1 MAIEGLRVR
10 ILALSCVAVFCAPVI
25 AEADTTYSFD
35 FEASGISA
43 VGTLDVSGGQAISG
57 TGTVTSSLLV
67 PNPEALSLVTLATP
81 GVNNLGGGNL
91 SYRFGGGTDLIGDT
105 VFNSSDPFVSANGL
119 VFMAAGPNNNGFNI
133 WSSGG
138 SVYAGFLAGNPNTG
152 ASILYS
158 QFDGGTLTVTPVPL
172 PAAAW
177 LLVSGIGGLGALA
190 RRRKLGDAQ
199 TKRRAD

>member
-1 MAIEGLRVR
+1 MAIEGFRMR
-10 ILALSCVAVFCAPVI
+10 ILALAYVSLFCVPAI
-25 AEADTTYSFD
+25 AAADTLYNFD
-35 FEASGISA
+35 FEATGISA
-43 VGTLDVSGGQAISG
+43 VGTLDVSGGQAIGG

-67 PNPEALSLVTLATP
+67 PNPEGLSLVTLSTP

-105 VFNSSDPFVSANGL
+105 VFNSSNPFVSANGL

-152 ASILYS
+152 TSILYS

-177 LLVSGIGGLGALA
+177 LLVSGIGALGALV
-190 RRRKLGDAQ
+190 RRRKLALSSS
-199 TKRRAD
+199 AAA

>member
-1 MAIEGLRVR
+1 
-10 ILALSCVAVFCAPVI
+10 
-25 AEADTTYSFD
+25 
-35 FEASGISA
+35 
-43 VGTLDVSGGQAISG
+43 
-57 TGTVTSSLLV
+57 LV
-67 PNPEALSLVTLATP
+67 PNPETLSLVTLSTP

-105 VFNSSDPFVSANGL
+105 VFNSSNPFVSTNGL

-152 ASILYS
+152 AGILYS
-158 QFDGGTLTVTPVPL
+158 EFDSGTFTVTPVPL

-190 RRRKLGDAQ
+190 RRRKLG
-199 TKRRAD
+199 RRAD